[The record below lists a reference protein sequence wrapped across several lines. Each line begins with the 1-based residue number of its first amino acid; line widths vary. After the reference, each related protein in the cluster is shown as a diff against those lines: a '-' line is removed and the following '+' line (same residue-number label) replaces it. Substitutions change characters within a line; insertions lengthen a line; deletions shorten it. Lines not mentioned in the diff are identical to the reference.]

1 MQEAYRKTKM
11 CPMMEKVDILLFR
24 EDVRKVVCVILHIAK
39 SNFEAYLISKKLDSA
54 FLSKM
59 VNVPNQQMT
68 ANMLMVKV
76 SSESWCMIIFQPKDK
91 TTLLQDKKEKEQKDL
106 IEGSLILENKEILE
120 ATDSKGTIMIQGIEE
135 IIETTDNIEII
146 ETETEIETESIEIGT
161 IEIIGIG
168 IDMSTE
174 IIEIIDQNKDSIEN
188 TEKEETVVMTGL
200 GIMIETLSAINS
212 TEVTR

>member
-1 MQEAYRKTKM
+1 MGSEM
-11 CPMMEKVDILLFR
+11 CIRDR
-24 EDVRKVVCVILHIAK
+24 
-39 SNFEAYLISKKLDSA
+39 
-54 FLSKM
+54 
-59 VNVPNQQMT
+59 
-68 ANMLMVKV
+68 
-76 SSESWCMIIFQPKDK
+76 DK
-91 TTLLQDKKEKEQKDL
+91 TILLQDKKEKEQKDL